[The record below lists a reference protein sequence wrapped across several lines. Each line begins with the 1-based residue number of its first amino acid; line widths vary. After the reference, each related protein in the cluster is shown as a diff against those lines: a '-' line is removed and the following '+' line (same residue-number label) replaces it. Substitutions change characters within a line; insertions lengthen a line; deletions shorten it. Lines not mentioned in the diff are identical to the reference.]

1 MKIFILK
8 LLLGKEAFNEIEKE
22 TNDLFKKL
30 FPNAVF
36 SNGTSKAIIRKHLLK
51 ARYK

>member
-1 MKIFILK
+1 MKVLILK
-8 LLLGKEAFNEIEKE
+8 WLLGKEKFNEIEKE
-22 TNDLFKKL
+22 TDTLYQKL
-30 FPNAVF
+30 FPNVVF